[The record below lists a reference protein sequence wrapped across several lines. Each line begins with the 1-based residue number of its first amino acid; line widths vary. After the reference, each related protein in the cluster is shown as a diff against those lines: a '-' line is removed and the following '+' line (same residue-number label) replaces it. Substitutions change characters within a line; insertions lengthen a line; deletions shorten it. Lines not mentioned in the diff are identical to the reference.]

1 MTKCRMCSQVLYG
14 RRRLCQDCEW
24 EIEAAQLAAAPD
36 PDTGVPGNVAN
47 DAPPQSVPSA
57 DGMQPDASV
66 SFNLWRTRRGARST
80 GLALVAALA
89 LALAAAAGLHP
100 GQLPARA
107 STSVMDRVD
116 AAAPGARTGRSGAAA
131 GARTAIGVAA
141 GPAIAR

>member
-1 MTKCRMCSQVLYG
+1 MCSQVLYG

-36 PDTGVPGNVAN
+36 PDTGPRGSVED

-66 SFNLWRTRRGARST
+66 SFNMWRTRRGARST
-80 GLALVAALA
+80 GLALVAA

-107 STSVMDRVD
+107 STSVMYRVD

-131 GARTAIGVAA
+131 GAQTATGAA
-141 GPAIAR
+141 PRAAIAR

>member
-14 RRRLCQDCEW
+14 RRRICQDCEW
-24 EIEAAQLAAAPD
+24 EIEAAQLAAATGPD
-36 PDTGVPGNVAN
+36 PGSRATVED

-80 GLALVAALA
+80 TLALVAALV
-89 LALAAAAGLHP
+89 LAAAAGLHP

-107 STSVMDRVD
+107 STSVMGGVD
-116 AAAPGARTGRSGAAA
+116 AAAPAARAGRSGAAPATQTAQSATEVA
-131 GARTAIGVAA
+131 GR
-141 GPAIAR
+141 R

>member
-24 EIEAAQLAAAPD
+24 EIEAAQLATAPD
-36 PDTGVPGNVAN
+36 PDTGPPGSVED

-57 DGMQPDASV
+57 DGIQPDASV

-80 GLALVAALA
+80 GLALVAA

-116 AAAPGARTGRSGAAA
+116 AAAPGARTGRSGAAV
-131 GARTAIGVAA
+131 GAQTATGAA
-141 GPAIAR
+141 ARAAIAR